1 MCSAIVRA
9 VLGLA
14 VSLMTGSIGL
24 PITVSSYQER
34 QMGKTSN
41 FQKQAKLLRGMVDDM
56 GLEPTASSL
65 RTRQHS
71 R

>member
-1 MCSAIVRA
+1 MCSAIVCA

-34 QMGKTSN
+34 QMGKSSN
-41 FQKQAKLLRGMVDDM
+41 FQKQSKLLRGMVDDM

-65 RTRQHS
+65 RTRRS
-71 R
+71 SN